1 MRVWI
6 LQTGEPLHCD
16 LGNPRPMRAMNLADA
31 LVKRGHQVVLW
42 SSAFYHQEKT
52 HRSFEAKVIKVS
64 ELLEIRLI
72 PSCGYEANI
81 GLKRLRDHFQLA
93 RNLKKLLVGQPP
105 PDVAFIG
112 YPPIETAA
120 VLSRWLKKYKI
131 PNFIDVKDQW
141 PHYFLGAVP
150 SFARPLLRL
159 VLFPY
164 FYFGKRALRDASGIT
179 SMSQSFVDW
188 AANYRGSSVQDTDA
202 AFALTAPSIPCSFE

>member
-52 HRSFEAKVIKVS
+52 HRSLEAKVIKVS

-93 RNLKKLLVGQPP
+93 RNLKKLLVGQNP

-112 YPPIETAA
+112 YPQ
-120 VLSRWLKKYKI
+120 LK
-131 PNFIDVKDQW
+131 
-141 PHYFLGAVP
+141 
-150 SFARPLLRL
+150 RRL
-159 VLFPY
+159 CYPD
-164 FYFGKRALRDASGIT
+164 G
-179 SMSQSFVDW
+179 
-188 AANYRGSSVQDTDA
+188 
-202 AFALTAPSIPCSFE
+202 